1 MCNLELQD
9 DRLSILQWHVNG
21 RTIFTIQ
28 NVILDFVENLNCLI
42 FRILIYAFNQ
52 SFMTWLLHSQ
62 VKQYLVKE
70 FENQIIGYG
79 GFEEWL
85 LRSPGLTPPDFFRWG
100 YLKQQIYPTPWQT
113 WRRCERVICASTCA
127 TWNSNK
133 YTDVHCNWRGR
144 VLTYQIKGFFW
155 DFLFHHNVG
164 NCEKTNTRFIRS
176 VLSINV
182 HKMSFRSKSMTL

>member
-9 DRLSILQWHVNG
+9 DRLSILQWHVNR

-52 SFMTWLLHSQ
+52 SFMTLLLHSQ

-85 LRSPGLTPPDFFRWG
+85 PRSPALTPPDFFRWG
-100 YLKQQIYPTPWQT
+100 YLKQQIYPTPSQT
-113 WRRCERVICASTCA
+113 WRRCEHVIWASTCA

-133 YTDVHCNWRGR
+133 YTDVHCKWRGK

-155 DFLFHHNVG
+155 DFLSHHNVG
-164 NCEKTNTRFIRS
+164 NRKKNEYAFYPLYS
-176 VLSINV
+176 
-182 HKMSFRSKSMTL
+182 